1 MKRTQIQ
8 DFEKI
13 DQAKDLDDIVK
24 DKRTGK
30 RANKKK
36 RSVATVITE
45 DASQAF
51 QRKLR
56 GFNLGR
62 SGPGSLVDEHP
73 HPSAY
78 TGKDEEQ

>member
-36 RSVATVITE
+36 AKRRNRHYGRTLLKHFKENYEGFTPE
-45 DASQAF
+45 DQNQA
-51 QRKLR
+51 
-56 GFNLGR
+56 
-62 SGPGSLVDEHP
+62 V
-73 HPSAY
+73 
-78 TGKDEEQ
+78 